1 MYVIDCCDKSKNLE
15 NFDRIFVLKTYTDA
29 HFLTRA
35 LEIK

>member
-1 MYVIDCCDKSKNLE
+1 MIVAINPKTLKILAAL
-15 NFDRIFVLKTYTDA
+15 FVLKTYTDA

>member
-1 MYVIDCCDKSKNLE
+1 MYVIDCCDKSKTLK
-15 NFDRIFVLKTYTDA
+15 ILTALFVLKTYTDA